1 MKLAQRDARHCP
13 RCGAR
18 GILPLDQTHGDHG
31 EIVDPF
37 MICPVCEEEFRAKGV
52 TWLGAFSPPNV
63 ADMTDDETVEAA
75 KAIGDWFREQVERN
89 SSPSS

>member
-1 MKLAQRDARHCP
+1 
-13 RCGAR
+13 
-18 GILPLDQTHGDHG
+18 
-31 EIVDPF
+31 